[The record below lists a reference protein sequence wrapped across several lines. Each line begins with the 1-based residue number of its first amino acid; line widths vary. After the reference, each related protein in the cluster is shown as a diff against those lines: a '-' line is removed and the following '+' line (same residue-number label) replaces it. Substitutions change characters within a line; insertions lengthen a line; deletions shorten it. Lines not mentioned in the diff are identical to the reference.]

1 MHFLVEKIVE
11 GMRQKLLKNPF
22 FDISKAFKD
31 IDSDSKGYIVA
42 KDVSYIFSINFCR
55 FGHFY
60 KNGASTS
67 HPSKNR

>member
-31 IDSDSKGYIVA
+31 IDNDKKGFIIA
-42 KDVSYIFSINFCR
+42 KDVSKNFFNVNLSLDLDIFIR
-55 FGHFY
+55 VEH
-60 KNGASTS
+60 
-67 HPSKNR
+67 